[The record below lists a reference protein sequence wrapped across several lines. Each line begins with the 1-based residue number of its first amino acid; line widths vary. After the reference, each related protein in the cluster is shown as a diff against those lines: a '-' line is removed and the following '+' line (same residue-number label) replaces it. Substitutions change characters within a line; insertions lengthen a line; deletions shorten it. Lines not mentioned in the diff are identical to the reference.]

1 MAYKTAH
8 VSVLDLARILDWC
21 DISTVES
28 EDKSYRVDIRETE
41 WFGEAYRNLTR
52 DLQSAM

>member
-1 MAYKTAH
+1 MSYKTAL
-8 VSVLDLARILDWC
+8 VSVFDLARILDWC
-21 DISTVES
+21 DKSTVES